1 MKGDFMKFNFET
13 SYNQKSL
20 SVMAK
25 CIRKTSRK
33 SKSKRSTILGWVVI
47 LFALFL
53 CFYPEDGVFVINSN
67 KVITFIVALIIFVV
81 LIFQDK
87 INGYFAKRHML
98 KGTEIAK
105 SFFDTENRKEFVSET
120 AVGKSQFSFDK
131 IQEIAET
138 SEYFVFIFSQN
149 HAQIYDK
156 NKLSGGSVDDFRAF
170 LKDVTGKGIVS
181 VK

>member
-1 MKGDFMKFNFET
+1 MQFSFET

-33 SKSKRSTILGWVVI
+33 AKSKRSTVLGLIVI

-53 CFYPEDGVFVINSN
+53 CLYPQDGAFVITSN
-67 KVITFIVALIIFVV
+67 KVITFIVALVILVTLV
-81 LIFQDK
+81 FQDK

-98 KGTEIAK
+98 KGTENAV
-105 SFFDTENRKEFVSET
+105 SLFDTEKRCEFVSET
-120 AVGKSQFSFDK
+120 AVGKSQFSYDK
-131 IQEIAET
+131 IEAIAET

-156 NKLSGGSVDDFRAF
+156 SKLSGGSVDDFRAF
-170 LKDVTGKGIVS
+170 LTDVTGKEIIA